1 MVVKAKYLDGFLAI
15 WWILFSWK
23 WLRSGFAFGRFRPG
37 EWAAITFIVLV
48 WLSAILSEDFVS
60 ALYGNLFRA
69 EGLLAIIAYVS
80 LFFFASRYVPV
91 HRYTAVM
98 WAMSASSAIVSIYGV
113 LQHFHLDSILR
124 PLVAA
129 SGTRSFG
136 FFNNPNFFGSYLV
149 LFLAIAAT
157 LYLTS
162 SNKIKILIC
171 LVVIS
176 IQFMALIYTET
187 RSAWLGAIA
196 MGGFLTMYIVL
207 KQRNLL
213 KRWLILLFTLAIL
226 FVGMNHFEHNSFSH
240 RANSILG
247 NVKQAVDGDDHAG
260 ANRWYIWRKTIPL
273 IPVYFWHGSGP
284 DSLARV
290 FPINKEENKIYLGN
304 ENAVVDKA
312 HNEYLQIA
320 VTMGV
325 PTLLAYLSLVGIV
338 LWSGWSFCMRVE
350 NPSSLPVA
358 TIEMANS
365 PQESSRRRLIQAGL
379 LAAVIGYVI
388 QAFFNISV
396 IAVAPFYWMILG
408 MCYGWSK
415 DGATENPAS

>member
-1 MVVKAKYLDGFLAI
+1 MPHYMVVKAKYLDGFLAI

-207 KQRNLL
+207 KQFYSW
-213 KRWLILLFTLAIL
+213 KCKAGGRW
-226 FVGMNHFEHNSFSH
+226 
-240 RANSILG
+240 
-247 NVKQAVDGDDHAG
+247 
-260 ANRWYIWRKTIPL
+260 
-273 IPVYFWHGSGP
+273 
-284 DSLARV
+284 
-290 FPINKEENKIYLGN
+290 
-304 ENAVVDKA
+304 
-312 HNEYLQIA
+312 
-320 VTMGV
+320 
-325 PTLLAYLSLVGIV
+325 
-338 LWSGWSFCMRVE
+338 
-350 NPSSLPVA
+350 
-358 TIEMANS
+358 
-365 PQESSRRRLIQAGL
+365 RRPCG
-379 LAAVIGYVI
+379 G
-388 QAFFNISV
+388 
-396 IAVAPFYWMILG
+396 
-408 MCYGWSK
+408 
-415 DGATENPAS
+415 